1 MSDQAGLVEIEAY
14 LKRTIGLEIGLLGDA
29 AIENAL
35 KRRFA
40 ATGVKDI
47 SSYRAQLFDSAQEL
61 QALIDAVVVPETW
74 FFRDKE
80 IFSAL
85 VSLLPR
91 AEVRPLRLLS
101 IPCATGEEPFSMAI
115 ALLDAG
121 WAPERFQIDAID
133 VSAAVL
139 ARAERALYGRNS
151 FRGKD
156 LGFRDRYFE
165 KAGEHYQPAAS
176 VRRRVHFAQGNL
188 LDEDLFARSLPYD
201 VVFCRNVLIYF
212 DRPTQ
217 EQVLRRIRAAM
228 SKDGLLFVGASEQNL
243 AAACDFSSVKLP
255 RSFAFRAGAPAPHA
269 TPKPARKPAREKEA
283 KSVLKRNEPPP
294 ASLAKP
300 RPFAEALMAPAPQA
314 KPAENIAE
322 ARRLADQGRFAEAAA
337 ICEALLRQS
346 EPDVELLHLLGL
358 VHDAAG
364 QAGMAE
370 TYYRKALYLD
380 PDHRD
385 TLAHLSLLLHRNH
398 DSRARM
404 LDARLER
411 LNRREA
417 AP

>member
-1 MSDQAGLVEIEAY
+1 MSGQTGLLEIEAF
-14 LKRTIGLEIGLLGDA
+14 LKRKIGLEIGLLGDT

-40 ATGVKDI
+40 ATGARDLSGYRVK
-47 SSYRAQLFDSAQEL
+47 LFDSEAEL

-74 FFRDKE
+74 FFRDKD
-80 IFSAL
+80 IFTAL

-91 AEVRPLRLLS
+91 GDVRQLRLLS

-121 WAPERFQIDAID
+121 FAPERFRIDAID

-139 ARAERALYGRNS
+139 ARAERAQYGRNS
-151 FRGKD
+151 FRGKE

-165 KAGEHYQPAAS
+165 KIGDSYQPVAA
-176 VRRRVHFAQGNL
+176 VRRLVHFAQGNL
-188 LDEDLFARSLPYD
+188 LDDDLLTPNLPYD

-217 EQVLRRIRAAM
+217 EQVLRRIRDSM
-228 SKDGLLFVGASEQNL
+228 NKDGLLFVGASEQNL
-243 AAACDFSSVKLP
+243 AAACDFTSVKLP
-255 RSFAFRAGAPAPHA
+255 RSFAFRVGEPAPQTLA
-269 TPKPARKPAREKEA
+269 KPARKPPA
-283 KSVLKRNEPPP
+283 KSPPRRKDVPPPP
-294 ASLAKP
+294 AAAPKP
-300 RPFAEALMAPAPQA
+300 LPFANTLMAPAPRP

-322 ARRLADQGRFAEAAA
+322 ARRLADRGMFADAAA
-337 ICEALLRQS
+337 ICEALLDQGA
-346 EPDVELLHLLGL
+346 PDVELLHLLGL

-364 QAGMAE
+364 RSNAAE

-380 PDHRD
+380 PDHRE

-411 LNRREA
+411 LNRREEA
-417 AP
+417 Q